1 MVCSQFNAVKEIT
14 IRRSKER
21 RKHFGKSIIRSIKNP
36 EGNFLRD
43 FCIQIYYT
51 LATPS
56 VTFSPLIFHSL
67 LSCRPCL
74 RQPQLPVHRS
84 LMLICSKDFCNL
96 CVAVIVNAD
105 AVCYVEISFL
115 THGLYLGNDFTHEAF
130 FHQFGCQV
138 CVQNN
143 GQVVVAR
150 GYEAVLSAA
159 STRTSSISRTTS
171 LPSTVK
177 ETLPSAF
184 SCAMKPLPSTS
195 FR

>member
-1 MVCSQFNAVKEIT
+1 MFYDALYSCNTQCYLFAID
-14 IRRSKER
+14 I
-21 RKHFGKSIIRSIKNP
+21 P
-36 EGNFLRD
+36 FLA
-43 FCIQIYYT
+43 Q
-51 LATPS
+51 LAALACDNLNCQYIALD
-56 VTFSPLIFHSL
+56 V
-67 LSCRPCL
+67 
-74 RQPQLPVHRS
+74 
-84 LMLICSKDFCNL
+84 ICSKDFCNL

-143 GQVVVAR
+143 GQVVVAG
-150 GYEAVLSAA
+150 GYEAVLFCGINQNIIHLQNNLA
-159 STRTSSISRTTS
+159 
-171 LPSTVK
+171 PSTVK